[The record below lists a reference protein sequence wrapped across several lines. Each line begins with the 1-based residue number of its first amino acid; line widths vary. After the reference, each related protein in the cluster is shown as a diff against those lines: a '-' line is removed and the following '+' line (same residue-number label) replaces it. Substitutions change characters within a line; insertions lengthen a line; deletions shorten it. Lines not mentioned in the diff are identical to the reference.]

1 MKKQLLIAML
11 ATVSV
16 FAVAFSACTSDDGP
30 TDADLQNA
38 QATASAAQSAL
49 SAANARADAAEAS
62 ADEAMKMAD
71 EAKMMAEDAMMEE
84 AMMEEEH
91 GRLAQVQERGTLI
104 CASRND
110 VPGYG
115 ALDGSGRNV
124 GFDIDLC
131 RAVATAVL
139 GDPEAIE
146 IQYITAAERGPT
158 IQSGEVDL
166 LVRTVTWTT
175 SRDAQWG
182 NYAQTMFY
190 DGQGFM
196 VPADLGVTS
205 AYELSGA
212 AVCVTAG
219 TTTELNMADFFRQNN
234 MDYNPQV
241 FEDTDIVLS
250 SYEQGACDVFT
261 NDRSQLAA
269 LRTSL
274 QNPEEHV
281 ILPETISEEP
291 LGPVVP
297 HGDDQWFDIVKT
309 VMSGLIYAE
318 GYGINSGNVSEKAA
332 GDDVK
337 AKRLLGTEGTIG
349 QESLGL
355 SETFMQD
362 VINAVGNYGEIYD
375 RNLGPDGI
383 DLPREGGRNA
393 LWSDAPCSDC
403 PKGGQIYA
411 APLR

>member
-1 MKKQLLIAML
+1 MKLKLLMSAFAM
-11 ATVSV
+11 VSV
-16 FAVAFSACTSDDGP
+16 MAIALSACTSDDGA
-30 TDADLQNA
+30 TDEDLANA

-49 SAANARADAAEAS
+49 SGANARADAAETR
-62 ADEAMKMAD
+62 ADDAEKTAADAQKMA
-71 EAKMMAEDAMMEE
+71 MEE
-84 AMMEEEH
+84 VSN
-91 GRLAQVQERGTLI
+91 RLAAVQERDKLI

-115 ALDGSGRNV
+115 ALDDSGRNI

-139 GDPEAIE
+139 GDPEKIE
-146 IQYITAAERGPT
+146 IQFITAAERGPT

-196 VPADLGVTS
+196 VPAALGVTS
-205 AYELSGA
+205 AYELGGA
-212 AVCVTAG
+212 AVCVTSG
-219 TTTELNMADFFRQNN
+219 TTTELNMADFFRQN
-234 MDYNPQV
+234 DLEYNPQV
-241 FEDTDIVLS
+241 FEDTDVVLS
-250 SYEQGACDVFT
+250 SYESGACDVFT

-274 QNPEEHV
+274 QDPDSHL

-309 VMSGLIYAE
+309 VMGGLIYAE
-318 GYGINSGNVSEKAA
+318 GYGINSGNVDQMAA
-332 GDDVK
+332 GDNVK

-349 QESLGL
+349 QETLGL

-362 VINAVGNYGEIYD
+362 VIKSVGNYGEIYD

-383 DLPREGGRNA
+383 NLPRENGRNA
-393 LWSDAPCSDC
+393 LWSDAACGDC